1 MKKLLYLL
9 FAITLLGCGSIDD
22 GNPCLYNPTFTTSV
36 VTNITET
43 SATLNSVI
51 SIVSQNCEDPIN
63 TEQGFV
69 YATTAQSTT
78 NNTQVNVSGTDISA
92 VIENLEPNTTYYVR
106 AFLTNTIGDFYG
118 DEVSFTTNPL
128 DTTPPIITI
137 IGDNPLE
144 INIGE
149 NYTELGATATDDID
163 GDITQDII
171 VDSSNLN
178 TTLAGNYTVT
188 YSVSDSSNNST
199 NEQREVTVLNDSAS
213 FSLVGT
219 WVGTTTDSDDNSEG
233 QVELMFNS
241 DSNGAIN
248 IDWSQGQ
255 QEDIFADTF
264 TWTSDDNQINIDY
277 SDSDNG
283 SEILYYSFVNQNTV
297 EISGEGDDESMTL
310 TRQ

>member
-9 FAITLLGCGSIDD
+9 FAITLLGCGSNDD
-22 GNPCLYNPTFTTSV
+22 GP
-36 VTNITET
+36 
-43 SATLNSVI
+43 
-51 SIVSQNCEDPIN
+51 
-63 TEQGFV
+63 
-69 YATTAQSTT
+69 
-78 NNTQVNVSGTDISA
+78 
-92 VIENLEPNTTYYVR
+92 
-106 AFLTNTIGDFYG
+106 
-118 DEVSFTTNPL
+118 
-128 DTTPPIITI
+128 
-137 IGDNPLE
+137 
-144 INIGE
+144 
-149 NYTELGATATDDID
+149 
-163 GDITQDII
+163 
-171 VDSSNLN
+171 
-178 TTLAGNYTVT
+178 
-188 YSVSDSSNNST
+188 
-199 NEQREVTVLNDSAS
+199 S

-277 SDSDNG
+277 SDPDND
-283 SEILYYSFVNQNTV
+283 SEILYYSFVNQSTV

>member
-9 FAITLLGCGSIDD
+9 FAITLLGCGSNDD
-22 GNPCLYNPTFTTSV
+22 GP
-36 VTNITET
+36 
-43 SATLNSVI
+43 
-51 SIVSQNCEDPIN
+51 
-63 TEQGFV
+63 
-69 YATTAQSTT
+69 
-78 NNTQVNVSGTDISA
+78 
-92 VIENLEPNTTYYVR
+92 
-106 AFLTNTIGDFYG
+106 
-118 DEVSFTTNPL
+118 
-128 DTTPPIITI
+128 
-137 IGDNPLE
+137 
-144 INIGE
+144 
-149 NYTELGATATDDID
+149 
-163 GDITQDII
+163 
-171 VDSSNLN
+171 
-178 TTLAGNYTVT
+178 
-188 YSVSDSSNNST
+188 
-199 NEQREVTVLNDSAS
+199 S

-277 SDSDNG
+277 SDPDND

>member
-9 FAITLLGCGSIDD
+9 FAITLLGCGSNDD
-22 GNPCLYNPTFTTSV
+22 GP
-36 VTNITET
+36 
-43 SATLNSVI
+43 
-51 SIVSQNCEDPIN
+51 
-63 TEQGFV
+63 
-69 YATTAQSTT
+69 
-78 NNTQVNVSGTDISA
+78 
-92 VIENLEPNTTYYVR
+92 
-106 AFLTNTIGDFYG
+106 
-118 DEVSFTTNPL
+118 
-128 DTTPPIITI
+128 
-137 IGDNPLE
+137 
-144 INIGE
+144 
-149 NYTELGATATDDID
+149 
-163 GDITQDII
+163 
-171 VDSSNLN
+171 
-178 TTLAGNYTVT
+178 
-188 YSVSDSSNNST
+188 
-199 NEQREVTVLNDSAS
+199 S

-277 SDSDNG
+277 SDPDND
-283 SEILYYSFVNQNTV
+283 SEIFYYSFVNQNTV